1 MLTSR
6 ANVSV
11 VSSFARVF
19 FFSRG
24 PSLRLPKN
32 LPIELPNGRRCAPQD
47 VRAALCSVKYCCEM
61 AEACLQPISRTCRN
75 CSTAATTTMLDRF
88 PSCDTHPHTYTHS
101 MKSLLPRVCKLFGRL
116 ARRGNEQTSFS
127 ASWNCAVP
135 LHSNTSF
142 KYVLSRVGSAS

>member
-88 PSCDTHPHTYTHS
+88 PSCDTHTARKACCQGCASYLDGSHVEATSKPAFRLVGIVLCRSTQILLSS
-101 MKSLLPRVCKLFGRL
+101 MFCHV
-116 ARRGNEQTSFS
+116 
-127 ASWNCAVP
+127 
-135 LHSNTSF
+135 
-142 KYVLSRVGSAS
+142 